1 MARLTVSAV
10 SPSGDAAIDSLLYG
24 TCWGSDS
31 ISYSFPVAGSS
42 FPVNYSQ
49 AQEPSTD
56 FETLTAAQRSGVRQA
71 LAAWAA
77 VADISFE
84 EVAEPDAVGVIRLG
98 QSSAPDTAWSYL
110 PSSGETGGDVWF
122 GYNYNYDN
130 PHWQTYA
137 DYAYYTMLHEL
148 GHSLGLKHPGHYSS
162 SDDPPYASAATD
174 ALQYSVMSYLS
185 YPGADLN
192 VYPGFASYPQTPM
205 MNDIAAIQYIY
216 GANFNHNSSD
226 TVYSFSPSDAV
237 IFRTIWDGNGV
248 DTYDASAYSTGVSLQ
263 LAPGLWSTLGADQL
277 ADLGNGVKAPGSVAN
292 ALLYAGDSRSLI
304 ENAVGGSGDDSLR
317 GNVTDNQLTGG
328 AGSDQI
334 WGGDGGD
341 DLLIDDSGANMF
353 WWTAG
358 EGNDAIFSAGKGS
371 ALLLYGFAFA
381 DRRYAFSAAGDFWLG
396 QTNHTDY
403 VTISNW
409 AGTEATDRI
418 QSFVFNENGT
428 YKAIAWNAGGN
439 IEVLLD
445 SAAYREVPVNDL
457 ECIDTS
463 NARLGG
469 SLGADRIKGGG
480 GNDDIWGGAGGN
492 DRLTGGLGSDTYWFT
507 EDNGADT
514 ITVSDTNDQDTV
526 RFSTSW
532 QPDDLRIWLT
542 GNDLH
547 LAAGST
553 ETVLDAWACGGGYQ
567 LNRFYFEQM
576 GATYKVEITES
587 GSGQFIQIV

>member
-1 MARLTVSAV
+1 MSTLAV
-10 SPSGDAAIDSLLYG
+10 ISVPSSGDNAIDSLLWG
-24 TCWGSDS
+24 TSWESS
-31 ISYSFPVAGSS
+31 TISYSFPELGSL
-42 FPVNYSQ
+42 FLTEYSS
-49 AQEPSTD
+49 AQEPYTG
-56 FETLTAAQRSGVRQA
+56 FEALTVAQRLGVRQA
-71 LAAWAA
+71 LAEWAS
-77 VADISFE
+77 VANVTFV
-84 EVAEPDAVGVIRLG
+84 EVAEPYSSGVIRLG
-98 QSSAPDTAWSYL
+98 QSSAPYTAWSYL
-110 PSSGETGGDVWF
+110 PSSRETGGDIWF

-137 DYAYYTMLHEL
+137 DYAYHIMIHEL
-148 GHSLGLKHPGHYSS
+148 GHALGLKHPGQYSD
-162 SDDPPYASAATD
+162 SDVAPYAGTATD
-174 ALQYSVMSYLS
+174 ALQYSVMSYIS
-185 YPGADLN
+185 YPGAGLN
-192 VYPGFASYPQTPM
+192 VYPGSASYPQTPM

-216 GANFNHNSSD
+216 GANFNHNSDD
-226 TVYSFSPSDAV
+226 TVYSFSPSDTV

-263 LAPGLWSTLGADQL
+263 LAPGLWSTLESNQL

-292 ALLYAGDSRSLI
+292 ALLYAGDPRSLI

-334 WGGDGGD
+334 WGGSGGD
-341 DLLIDDSGANMF
+341 DLLMDDSGANMF
-353 WWTAG
+353 WWTSG
-358 EGNDAIFSAGKGS
+358 EGNDAIVSSGKGS
-371 ALLLYGFAFA
+371 ALLLYGFAFTE
-381 DRRYAFSAAGDFWLG
+381 RRYAFSPEGHFWLG
-396 QTNHTDY
+396 QVNHADY
-403 VTISNW
+403 VTVSNW
-409 AGTEATDRI
+409 VGAAAENRI
-418 QSFVFNENGT
+418 QSFVFKEDGT

-445 SAAYREVPVNDL
+445 SAAYREVQVNDL

-469 SLGADRIKGGG
+469 TSGADRIKGGD
-480 GNDDIWGGAGGN
+480 GNDDIWGGMGGN

-514 ITVSDTNDQDTV
+514 ITVSDTNDQDSV

-532 QPDDLRIWLT
+532 QPADLRIWLT

-547 LAAGST
+547 MVAGST

-567 LNRFYFEQM
+567 LNRFLFEQT
-576 GATYKVEITES
+576 GQTYMVEITDS
-587 GSGQFIQIV
+587 GSGQFVQIG